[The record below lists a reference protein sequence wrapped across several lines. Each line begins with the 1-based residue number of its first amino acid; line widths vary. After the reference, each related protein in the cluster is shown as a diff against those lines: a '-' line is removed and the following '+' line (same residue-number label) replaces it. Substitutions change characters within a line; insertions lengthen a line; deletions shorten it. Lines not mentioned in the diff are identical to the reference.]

1 MIYRVLAD
9 IVLLVHGAF
18 ILFAALGGVL
28 VLGNRWWLPWHLLA
42 LAWGTAVMALGWI
55 CPLTPLE
62 NALRRMAGQ
71 QGYSGGFIEHYV
83 LGLIYPD
90 GLTRPLQIALAAAL
104 VAVNLIVYAIVYA
117 RR

>member
-1 MIYRVLAD
+1 
-9 IVLLVHGAF
+9 
-18 ILFAALGGVL
+18 
-28 VLGNRWWLPWHLLA
+28 
-42 LAWGTAVMALGWI
+42 
-55 CPLTPLE
+55 
-62 NALRRMAGQ
+62 MAGQ